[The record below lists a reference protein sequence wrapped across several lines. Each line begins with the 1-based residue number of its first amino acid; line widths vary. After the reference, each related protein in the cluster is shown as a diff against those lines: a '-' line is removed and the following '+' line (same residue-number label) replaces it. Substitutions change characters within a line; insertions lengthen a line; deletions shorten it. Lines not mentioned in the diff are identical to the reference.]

1 MEKRRTTTI
10 TIDTLEFM
18 HLYQTLKN
26 VEVGVKERV
35 KDNPKSMDFNYF
47 LLFKSLENFEREL
60 ENKLS
65 EEAADY
71 AAKKYEERKKAFEIT
86 TK

>member
-26 VEVGVKERV
+26 VEIGAKERV
-35 KDNPKSMDFNYF
+35 KEKPETMDFNYF

-71 AAKKYEERKKAFEIT
+71 AAQKYEERKKAFEIT